1 MLAGSATLLGA
12 FGSSAF
18 SAERKTYLATRDIF
32 VGGGLY
38 VPDAREPSR
47 RLATIAIVDIG
58 KRQIDRFA
66 MDFFAHGFALKRG
79 AWGIAATFQKI
90 GPGAAEIDIVSGKV
104 LRTITPEKDRLFYGH
119 GAYSLD
125 GRLLYS
131 TERDEKRKTGL
142 IAIRDAGTL
151 AYLGE
156 FPTYGDHP
164 HDCHLIDDGATM
176 VVTNGGGAMGEG
188 SPAALTYIDVASN
201 QLPEKFI
208 PSNPRINTGHVAVL
222 AARQAV
228 VVSAPARG
236 LPDKNLGG
244 VSVMLG
250 QKQLTTMTQ
259 PQSVVESMT
268 GEALSVAV
276 SATRKVFGV
285 THPAGGMVT
294 FWSTQDARHL
304 KTLTLP
310 QARGIEVTLD
320 DKYFAISYG
329 NQANLALV
337 STENFMPA
345 GEELS
350 QTFLT
355 GSHILNWHRRWR
367 EIA

>member
-188 SPAALTYIDVASN
+188 SPASLTYIDVASN
-201 QLPEKFI
+201 QLLEKI
-208 PSNPRINTGHVAVL
+208 YSQQSPYQYRACRGACRAASGGGVGARART
-222 AARQAV
+222 ARQE
-228 VVSAPARG
+228 P
-236 LPDKNLGG
+236 
-244 VSVMLG
+244 
-250 QKQLTTMTQ
+250 
-259 PQSVVESMT
+259 
-268 GEALSVAV
+268 
-276 SATRKVFGV
+276 
-285 THPAGGMVT
+285 
-294 FWSTQDARHL
+294 
-304 KTLTLP
+304 
-310 QARGIEVTLD
+310 
-320 DKYFAISYG
+320 
-329 NQANLALV
+329 
-337 STENFMPA
+337 
-345 GEELS
+345 
-350 QTFLT
+350 
-355 GSHILNWHRRWR
+355 RWR
-367 EIA
+367 QRYAGAKTVDHNDAASISGREHDW

>member
-90 GPGAAEIDIVSGKV
+90 GPGAAEIDIVNGKV

-188 SPAALTYIDVASN
+188 SPASLTYIGCGFEPAAGKNLFPAIPVSIPGMSRCLPRGKRWWCRRPRADCPTKTSVAS
-201 QLPEKFI
+201 
-208 PSNPRINTGHVAVL
+208 
-222 AARQAV
+222 
-228 VVSAPARG
+228 
-236 LPDKNLGG
+236 
-244 VSVMLG
+244 
-250 QKQLTTMTQ
+250 
-259 PQSVVESMT
+259 
-268 GEALSVAV
+268 ALC
-276 SATRKVFGV
+276 
-285 THPAGGMVT
+285 
-294 FWSTQDARHL
+294 
-304 KTLTLP
+304 
-310 QARGIEVTLD
+310 
-320 DKYFAISYG
+320 
-329 NQANLALV
+329 
-337 STENFMPA
+337 
-345 GEELS
+345 
-350 QTFLT
+350 
-355 GSHILNWHRRWR
+355 
-367 EIA
+367 